1 MLTMYGRVSNAH
13 KNIEPKP
20 MVKAGAITAAMAKPE
35 IDNFKRQPPHSRI
48 SRIS

>member
-20 MVKAGAITAAMAKPE
+20 IVKAGAIIAAMAKPK
-35 IDNFKRQPPHSRI
+35 IDNFKRQPPRSRI
-48 SRIS
+48 SRIA